1 MVKKKAV
8 EAPDA
13 GKPVG
18 PYSQAVAVGDWIFVS
33 GEKGVDPK
41 TGKIAEGGIAAET
54 RQALTNIETILK
66 AAGASMDDVVR
77 CVVYMA
83 DTDDFSRMNEVYVSF
98 FPKIPPARST
108 VIVAELPLGL
118 QILIEATALRG
129 SGD

>member
-8 EAPDA
+8 EAPEA

-18 PYSQAVAVGDWIFVS
+18 PYSQAVAVEDWIFVS
-33 GEKGVDPK
+33 GEKGVDPS

-54 RQALTNIETILK
+54 RQALTNIKMILK

-83 DTDDFSRMNEVYVSF
+83 DTDDFSQMNEVYASF
-98 FPKIPPARST
+98 FPKIAPARST

-118 QILIEATALRG
+118 QILVEATALRG
-129 SGD
+129 SGK